1 MLLRELDGLPKDR
14 RVRLK
19 EIRECCMATTLNL
32 LKLCL
37 MGSTYIS
44 LDGEG

>member
-1 MLLRELDGLPKDR
+1 MHELDGIPKDL

-19 EIRECCMATTLNL
+19 EIRECCMATTFNL

-37 MGSTYIS
+37 MGSTYKS